1 MTELAGGALDD
12 VATIARTDRSG
23 MLVAV
28 AGLPAQIR
36 DAWARSRSLDLPG
49 RHSQAKAVAVLGMG
63 GSAIAG
69 DLVAGT
75 FADRLTL
82 PVAVVRG
89 YELPAWVGPDALV
102 VASSYSGATEETLA
116 AVETAFMRRCPV
128 AVITTGGPLG
138 TVAEKASLPLLAFPG
153 GGQPRAAVGWS
164 TILLAGLLE
173 RAGALPVTDA
183 EIKAGALAAD
193 AALAAWGPAVP
204 TASNLAKQLAW
215 SVLDRLP
222 VVTGSGPLAAVARRW
237 KTQLNENAKT
247 MAVWDEQ
254 PEASHNTIVGYP
266 QPETTKDHQLHLF
279 LAGASEHPRNTLRAE
294 LAAELLEEARI
305 GFETVR
311 LPGATAFEQVVTGI
325 VLGDLVSAYLAVLYG
340 SDPTPVE
347 AIVRLKVALA
357 DADAEGRE
365 GASDPSDEDSDP
377 D

>member
-1 MTELAGGALDD
+1 MTSPRSPG
-12 VATIARTDRSG
+12 TNSNSG

-89 YELPAWVGPDALV
+89 YELPAWVGPNALV

-164 TILLAGLLE
+164 TICS
-173 RAGALPVTDA
+173 RACWNAQAPCRS
-183 EIKAGALAAD
+183 
-193 AALAAWGPAVP
+193 P
-204 TASNLAKQLAW
+204 TPRS
-215 SVLDRLP
+215 RR
-222 VVTGSGPLAAVARRW
+222 GPLPRTPPSPRGGRRFPPRRTSPSSSPGPCWTGCRSSRAPGPLRPSHGAGRRSSTRTPRRW
-237 KTQLNENAKT
+237 PSGMSCPRPTTTPSWAIRSPSRPPT
-247 MAVWDEQ
+247 TSCICSWH
-254 PEASHNTIVGYP
+254 PPPTI
-266 QPETTKDHQLHLF
+266 
-279 LAGASEHPRNTLRAE
+279 RATPC
-294 LAAELLEEARI
+294 AR
-305 GFETVR
+305 
-311 LPGATAFEQVVTGI
+311 
-325 VLGDLVSAYLAVLYG
+325 SW
-340 SDPTPVE
+340 
-347 AIVRLKVALA
+347 
-357 DADAEGRE
+357 
-365 GASDPSDEDSDP
+365 PSSC
-377 D
+377 